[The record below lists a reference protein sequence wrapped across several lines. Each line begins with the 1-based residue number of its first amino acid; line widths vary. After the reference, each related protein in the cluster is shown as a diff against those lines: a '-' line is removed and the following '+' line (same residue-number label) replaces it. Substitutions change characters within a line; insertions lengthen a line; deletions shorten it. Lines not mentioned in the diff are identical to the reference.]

1 MDGEAH
7 GLGRRPRPTQLRP
20 ARGAHGLGDQM
31 APGARRAP
39 HGLGDGDAIRG
50 HGEHRTNPEGAAHQG
65 GRTVHASTAT
75 QTRQVLDEEE
85 GAGARGGLPG
95 PSGPMTRVLRLAG
108 GQGGQ
113 SERSTGDAG
122 VQDEDRTAPGG
133 ELLGCKTGVVHRA
146 RQHGADVDGE
156 HLVGALQG
164 GGVGRRELGDA
175 GPRGG
180 RNRVV
185 VDHVERHDPDT
196 VAIGER
202 RRQTGGGVGD
212 DGEGHGTSLVAVRR
226 APPAQP
232 AVAPAQRRR
241 RAGDGPRPIR
251 TRSTAGSPIRSAVP
265 RLPAA
270 RPRAPPAPRA
280 SGTGVLSG
288 AQDCWAIRM
297 RRFSRPTI
305 CSKTSR

>member
-1 MDGEAH
+1 
-7 GLGRRPRPTQLRP
+7 
-20 ARGAHGLGDQM
+20 M

-185 VDHVERHDPDT
+185 IDHVERHDPDT

-241 RAGDGPRPIR
+241 RAGDGPETGRD
-251 TRSTAGSPIRSAVP
+251 RSAPGPRRARRSDRRSLGSPR
-265 RLPAA
+265 RDHEHL
-270 RPRAPPAPRA
+270 RRRAPPARGSSAALRTAGRSACADSPGRRSARRPRG
-280 SGTGVLSG
+280 SPRRRRSCGG
-288 AQDCWAIRM
+288 AWRAA
-297 RRFSRPTI
+297 RRVGG
-305 CSKTSR
+305 